1 MSNELKLNLIYQGD
15 CLEVMKQFPSKSIDL
30 VITSPPYFNLRDY
43 GADGQVG
50 QEKDSNEY
58 IEKLLLVFDEVY
70 RILKDDGSCFVNID
84 DVYFKQS
91 LLCIPDRFKI
101 RMLESGWLC
110 RNEIIWHKPN
120 AMPSSAKTRFN
131 NDYEKMFFFTKKKKY
146 AFTTQYEPFKSTVAK
161 NSTTGTS
168 NKNTKYESTEQE
180 SSVRQGLNKA
190 RGSKII
196 ALRKNLP
203 TQKDFVD
210 FMRSRTDIDSI
221 VENSDLKR
229 SKVEHWFRRDEGGF
243 SFPSVEDWNEIKW
256 LLNDWSKDFQI
267 IDEKLN
273 DITYETDDILKNA
286 HKGRIKRAV
295 WSINTKPFK
304 GCHYAP
310 FPEELV
316 KTPILATTKEGGVVL
331 DPFAGSGTSC
341 VVAKKLNRNY
351 IGIELNGTYVDIAEK
366 RIEEQKQNERKNEK
380 CPIL

>member
-1 MSNELKLNLIYQGD
+1 MKFNHIYQGD
-15 CLEVMKQFPSKSIDL
+15 CLEVMKQFPDKCIDL

-50 QEKDSNEY
+50 HEKDSDEY
-58 IEKLLLVFDEVY
+58 IDKLICIFNEVQ
-70 RILKDDGSCFVNID
+70 RILKDEGSCFVNID
-84 DVYFKQS
+84 DVYSEQS
-91 LLCIPDRFKI
+91 LSCIPDKFKI
-101 RMLESGWLC
+101 RMVESGWLC

-131 NDYEKMFFFTKKKKY
+131 NDYEKMFFFVKKKKY
-146 AFTTQYEPFKSTVAK
+146 AFTTQYEPLRSTVVK
-161 NSTTGTS
+161 NAQVGKSKAAS
-168 NKNTKYESTEQE
+168 KYENTEQE
-180 SSVRQGLNKA
+180 SSVRQGMNKA

-203 TQKDFVD
+203 SQKEFVE
-210 FMRSRTDIDSI
+210 FIRSRTTIDDI

-243 SFPSVEDWNEIKW
+243 SFPSVEDWNGIKW
-256 LLNDWSKDFQI
+256 MLNDWSKEFQD
-267 IDEKLN
+267 IDDKLI

-316 KTPILATTKEGGVVL
+316 KTPILACTQDGGIVL
-331 DPFAGSGTSC
+331 DPFVGSGTTC
-341 VVAKKLNRNY
+341 AVAKTLNRNY
-351 IGIELNGTYVDIAEK
+351 IGIDLNESFVDIAVK
-366 RIEEQKQNERKNEK
+366 RIAEVRKAVTTNVK
-380 CPIL
+380 